1 MSSISESM
9 EYGEIN
15 MGIRSYIFEVDS
27 KETVRK
33 LERADA
39 AFDDSTIPNEETLC
53 VEYEPGEWVETLF
66 RIYYGIEWRGKLWL
80 CVAFNCTTDTSREA
94 CRLAKTRFGVKSF
107 RSLESLPTTEKKDEK
122 TGRVYT
128 SIKGANYD
136 ITQEEFLAK
145 LD

>member
-1 MSSISESM
+1 M

-39 AFDDSTIPNEETLC
+39 AFDDSTIPNEETLR
-53 VEYEPGEWVETLF
+53 VEDEPGEWVETLF

-107 RSLESLPTTEKKDEK
+107 RSLESLPTTKKKDEK

>member
-1 MSSISESM
+1 
-9 EYGEIN
+9 

-39 AFDDSTIPNEETLC
+39 GWDDPTIPREETLC
-53 VEYEPGEWVETLF
+53 VECEPGEWVETLF
-66 RIYYGIEWRGKLWL
+66 RIYYGIEWRGKLWMA
-80 CVAFNCTTDTSREA
+80 VAFNCTIDTSREA

-107 RSLESLPTTEKKDEK
+107 RSLESLPTTPREDEE
-122 TGRVYT
+122 TGQVYK

-145 LD
+145 LGE

>member
-1 MSSISESM
+1 
-9 EYGEIN
+9 

-39 AFDDSTIPNEETLC
+39 AWNDPTIPGEETLC

-80 CVAFNCTTDTSREA
+80 CVAFNCGTPTSREA
-94 CRLAKTRFGVKSF
+94 CELAKTRFGVKSF
-107 RSLESLPTTEKKDEK
+107 RSLESLPSTDNGKRGK
-122 TGRVYT
+122 

-136 ITQEEFLAK
+136 ISQEDFLAK
-145 LD
+145 LED